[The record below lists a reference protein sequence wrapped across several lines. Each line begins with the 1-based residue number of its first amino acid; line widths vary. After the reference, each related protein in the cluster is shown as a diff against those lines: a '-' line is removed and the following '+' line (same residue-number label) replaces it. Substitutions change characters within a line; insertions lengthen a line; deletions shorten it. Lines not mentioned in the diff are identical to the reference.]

1 MSSSNLIDLMTL
13 TWNLPL
19 NFDVAF
25 CNWLDKFLPPTR
37 ITKRCWVPKAKEVVD
52 KVKADNK
59 RGKRAQEKVPSPKV
73 TPKPIPSSNRYAV
86 LNSIEA
92 KECKFSGLRNHNSP
106 KMKFSTVTVQ
116 EVIEEALKCSTKTV
130 VKA

>member
-1 MSSSNLIDLMTL
+1 MKC
-13 TWNLPL
+13 PKC
-19 NFDVAF
+19 NFFGHSAANCGNTDMV
-25 CNWLDKFLPPTR
+25 DPKR

-59 RGKRAQEKVPSPKV
+59 RGKQAQEKVPSPKV

-92 KECKFSGLRNHNSP
+92 KEFKFSGLRNHNSP
-106 KMKFSTVTVQ
+106 KMKFSTLTVQ